1 MKTVLISGH
10 FNVLHPGHLRLFKFA
25 RECGERLIVA
35 VESDRIAGTAAY
47 ISEDLRLEGVYTN
60 GFVDE
65 AFIFDTKIEDVIDS
79 YRPDIV
85 VKGREHEDN
94 FNVELEVLSTYGG
107 ELRFGAGDLV
117 FSSSQLLK
125 KEISSSTARKID
137 LPDAFL
143 RRNQISLDTI
153 SCYIEQFKKLRIVV
167 VGDVIVD
174 EYISCQPL
182 GMSQEEP
189 TIVVTPIESQMF
201 LGGSAIVAAHAASL
215 GASVDLISVSGVD
228 ASGEFVSER
237 LREHQVKPNILIDGT
252 RPTTLKQRY
261 MSKGKSLLRVSHLR
275 QDAISKVL
283 QKRLIETISQKM
295 LGIDLLVFSD
305 FNYGCLPQAVVDNL
319 ISRARAAGVLVAAD
333 SQTSSQLGD
342 ISRFKGVDLITP
354 TEHEAR
360 VSMKNQEDGIVVLA
374 EELRK
379 AADAKHILLKLGEE
393 GLLVQSRKSETG
405 VVSDQV
411 PALNPSPKDT
421 SGAGDSLLI
430 SAAMAMAIGASIW
443 EMGFIGSLA
452 AAVQV
457 SRLGNRPLTPQELVD
472 GISG

>member
-215 GASVDLISVSGVD
+215 GASVDLISVSGDD

>member
-47 ISEDLRLEGVYTN
+47 ISEDLRLEGVHTN
-60 GFVDE
+60 GFVDD

-125 KEISSSTARKID
+125 KEMSSSSARKID

-215 GASVDLISVSGVD
+215 GASVDLISVSGDD
-228 ASGEFVSER
+228 ASGGFVSER

-252 RPTTLKQRY
+252 RPTSLKQRY

-283 QKRLIETISQKM
+283 QKRLIETVSQKM